1 LAIKAGSSLGW
12 VAALDREIQN
22 RSETLPHI
30 VTTESVGS
38 GTVSN
43 CTSTNA
49 FGFDTLDHAFV

>member
-30 VTTESVGS
+30 VTTESVS
-38 GTVSN
+38 S
-43 CTSTNA
+43 SA
-49 FGFDTLDHAFV
+49 LMKS